1 MKRLGGFRF
10 DLLLLLLSV
19 LLLLF
24 LCTFGSAELT
34 LSQVIAAAGYRFFGV
49 GERVG
54 NHGAIVYLRLMR
66 TLLAYVTGAAL
77 SVSGASMQAVFS
89 NPLADPHI
97 LGVSSGAA
105 LGAAIATIFCA
116 QTAVWGL
123 STVSLF
129 AFVGGLLAALCVL
142 FVARV
147 GGQSGTT
154 GLLLSGVAM
163 GAFLSAMLSGL
174 LAVHRDSAESVYMWT
189 MGSFSAA
196 TGGKVCLTAAVTLA
210 CVLLLL
216 SMSREMDLLLLGDA
230 QAQSLGVRVTLLRGV
245 LLTIATLMTA
255 CVVSVSGVIGFVGLM
270 VPHAVRRVTGAN
282 HKRLIPACALA
293 GGMFLM
299 TADTAARSLLSYE
312 IPVGVLTSLL
322 GGPFFLFL
330 LRKHRSGEG
339 DKRRA

>member
-1 MKRLGGFRF
+1 MKKLGGFRLN
-10 DLLLLLLSV
+10 LLLILLSV
-19 LLLLF
+19 LLLLV
-24 LCTFGSAELT
+24 LCTFGSAKLT
-34 LSQVIAAAGYRFFGV
+34 LPQVIAAALYRFFHV
-49 GERVG
+49 GEKVG

-66 TLLAYVTGAAL
+66 TLLAYITGAAL
-77 SVSGASMQAVFS
+77 SMSGAAMQAVFS

-116 QTAVWGL
+116 QTTLFGL
-123 STVSLF
+123 STISLF
-129 AFVGGLLAALCVL
+129 AFIGGLLAALCVL

-174 LAVHRDSAESVYMWT
+174 LALHREDAESVYMWT
-189 MGSFSAA
+189 MGSFSSA
-196 TGGKVCLTAAVTLA
+196 TSGKVLLTACVTLV
-210 CVLLLL
+210 CGIFIYG
-216 SMSREMDLLLLGDA
+216 MSRDMNLLLLGDA
-230 QAQSLGVRVTLLRGV
+230 QALSLGVRVTLLRG
-245 LLTIATLMTA
+245 LLMTLSTLMTA
-255 CVVSVSGVIGFVGLM
+255 SVVSVSGVIGFVGLM
-270 VPHAVRRVTGAN
+270 VPHAMRRMTGAD
-282 HKRLIPACALA
+282 HKRLIPACAFV

-330 LRKHRSGEG
+330 LKRSRTGG
-339 DKRRA
+339 KRHA

>member
-10 DLLLLLLSV
+10 NLLLLLLSV

-34 LSQVIAAAGYRFFGV
+34 LSQVIAAVGYRFFGV

-105 LGAAIATIFCA
+105 LGAAVATIFCA
-116 QTAVWGL
+116 QTTAWGL

-129 AFVGGLLAALCVL
+129 AFIGGLLAALCVL

-216 SMSREMDLLLLGDA
+216 SMSREMNLLLLGDA
-230 QAQSLGVRVTLLRGV
+230 QAQSLGVRVTLLRWV
-245 LLTIATLMTA
+245 LLTLATLMTA

-270 VPHAVRRVTGAN
+270 VPHAVRRVTGAD
-282 HKRLIPACALA
+282 HKRLLPACALA

-330 LRKHRSGEG
+330 LKKHRSGEG
-339 DKRRA
+339 EKRHA

>member
-10 DLLLLLLSV
+10 NLLLLLLSV

-34 LSQVIAAAGYRFFGV
+34 LSQVIAAVGYRFFGV

-105 LGAAIATIFCA
+105 LGAAVATIFCA
-116 QTAVWGL
+116 QTTVWGL

-174 LAVHRDSAESVYMWT
+174 LAIHRDSAESVYMWT

-216 SMSREMDLLLLGDA
+216 SMSREMNLLLLGDA
-230 QAQSLGVRVTLLRGV
+230 QAQSLGVRVTLLRWV
-245 LLTIATLMTA
+245 LLTLATLMTA

-270 VPHAVRRVTGAN
+270 VPHAVRRVTGAD
-282 HKRLIPACALA
+282 HKRLLPACALA

-330 LRKHRSGEG
+330 LKKHRSGEG
-339 DKRRA
+339 EKRHA

>member
-10 DLLLLLLSV
+10 DLLMLLLSV

-34 LSQVIAAAGYRFFGV
+34 LSQVIAAVGYRFFGV

-116 QTAVWGL
+116 QTTVWGL

-174 LAVHRDSAESVYMWT
+174 LAIHRDSAESVYMWT